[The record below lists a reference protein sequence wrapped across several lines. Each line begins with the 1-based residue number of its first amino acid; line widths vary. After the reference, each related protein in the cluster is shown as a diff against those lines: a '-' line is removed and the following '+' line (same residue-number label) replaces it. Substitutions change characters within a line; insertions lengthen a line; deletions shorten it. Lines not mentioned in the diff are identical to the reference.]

1 MIHVQDH
8 ININRQLDHFQE
20 TIFMMTIMKRV
31 GHLPPGFIVLDH
43 QESHI
48 ILTITITI
56 MIIDLQQDHKDQVL
70 TDDQIDQTLISS
82 HQSKT
87 P

>member
-1 MIHVQDH
+1 MIHVRGH
-8 ININRQLDHFQE
+8 ININRLLDLFQE
-20 TIFMMTIMKRV
+20 TISMMTIMKRV
-31 GHLPPGFIVLDH
+31 GHLLPVFIALDH

-48 ILTITITI
+48 TLTITITI

-82 HQSKT
+82 HLSKT

>member
-1 MIHVQDH
+1 MIHVRDH
-8 ININRQLDHFQE
+8 INTNHLLDLFQE
-20 TIFMMTIMKRV
+20 TTSMMTIMKRV
-31 GHLPPGFIVLDH
+31 GHLPPVFIVLDH

-48 ILTITITI
+48 TLTTTIMI